1 MARSTCTDMGFGQS
15 WTMNTIQVSAYQ
27 RRARNACP
35 DPEITLWVVDG
46 FGGLVSREPYRSPVD
61 MRE

>member
-1 MARSTCTDMGFGQS
+1 MARSTCTDMGFGQG

-27 RRARNACP
+27 RRAHNACP

-46 FGGLVSREPYRSPVD
+46 FGGLVSRESYRNPVD
-61 MRE
+61 RRE